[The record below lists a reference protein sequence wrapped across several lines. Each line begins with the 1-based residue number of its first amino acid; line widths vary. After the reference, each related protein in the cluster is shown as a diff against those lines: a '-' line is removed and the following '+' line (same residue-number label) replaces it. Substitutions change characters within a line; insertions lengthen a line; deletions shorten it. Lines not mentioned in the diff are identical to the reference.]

1 MCQALLSAPF
11 SWSGHISG
19 KDQKQKGGGEKLLC
33 AKCLQMR
40 SDEVRN
46 AEIGDV
52 EEVRW

>member
-1 MCQALLSAPF
+1 ME
-11 SWSGHISG
+11 
-19 KDQKQKGGGEKLLC
+19 KTDQKQKGGGEKLLC